1 MGYLYFINILIGIL
15 SLFIVKRKYFIIN
28 NIFFSTHIIF
38 FFLLVVVGS
47 FYVYY
52 PEFSP
57 YENADFF
64 STKYFLVLTSYQLI
78 LLFFCLI
85 LAKKKISSENSLINS
100 GKIRLKKIYYFFPL
114 ILSVSIVSKY
124 LVSNGLPIFYKIIN
138 SGLSNN
144 EIIIQRTLFFKEQ
157 QSFFINEI
165 GFFICPTI
173 MTIYSFTRNFLLPTK
188 WNLFYFILNL
198 LIASVLSLSFF
209 HKTPL
214 LLLVFSILCCY
225 FILNKPKVSL
235 KKGLFYSL
243 LIFSIILIQY
253 YFVLHNQVII
263 SIGDVLN
270 GVANRIFGVYPLG
283 LAVAISLP
291 SETGFYL
298 GDTIPNILGLN
309 PNGVNMSQVIHFKIF
324 GVEGDAPSPA
334 IGYAYA
340 NWGFL
345 GVIFDVIFTSLFLIL
360 SNQLLLK
367 IKNSFIKVLIIC
379 IAIPQIMFVSMSS
392 VFDSI
397 INPRDIL
404 IISIIVIIMML
415 KFRTNYE

>member
-15 SLFIVKRKYFIIN
+15 SLFIVKRKYFFFN

-64 STKYFLVLTSYQLI
+64 STKYFLVLTTYQLI
-78 LLFFCLI
+78 LLFFCLFLI
-85 LAKKKISSENSLINS
+85 NKNNSSENGLINS
-100 GKIRLKKIYYFFPL
+100 GKIRLRKIYYFFPF
-114 ILSVSIVSKY
+114 ILTVSIVTKY
-124 LVSNGLPIFYKIIN
+124 LISNGLPIFYKLIS
-138 SGLSNN
+138 SGLSNY
-144 EIIIQRTLFFKEQ
+144 EIVIQRTFFFAEQ
-157 QSFFINEI
+157 ESFFINEI
-165 GFFICPTI
+165 GFFICPTL
-173 MTIYSFTRNFLLPTK
+173 MTIYSFTRNFLSPTK

-198 LIASVLSLSFF
+198 LIASLLSLSFY

-214 LLLVFSILCCY
+214 LLLIFSTLCCHL
-225 FILNKPKVSL
+225 ILNKPKVTL
-235 KKGLFYSL
+235 KKSLFYSL
-243 LIFSIILIQY
+243 LLFSIILIQY
-253 YFVLHNQVII
+253 YLVLQNQEIL
-263 SIGDVLN
+263 SIVDTLN
-270 GVANRIFGVYPLG
+270 GIANRIFGVYPLG

-291 SETGFYL
+291 QETGFYL

-345 GVIFDVIFTSLFLIL
+345 GVIFDPIFTSLFLIL
-360 SNQLLLK
+360 SYQLLLK
-367 IKNSFIKVLIIC
+367 IKNSFIKVLIIS
-379 IAIPQIMFVSMSS
+379 IAVPQIIFVSMSS

-404 IISIIVIIMML
+404 IISVIVVIMMMKL
-415 KFRTNYE
+415 RTSYE